1 VAGMLDKSVVVEDVI
16 HPGSTDAALRSTDVA
31 LRSTEEATG
40 ECAAVPLAVAI
51 NSMFFSYCI

>member
-1 VAGMLDKSVVVEDVI
+1 MLDKSVVVEDVI